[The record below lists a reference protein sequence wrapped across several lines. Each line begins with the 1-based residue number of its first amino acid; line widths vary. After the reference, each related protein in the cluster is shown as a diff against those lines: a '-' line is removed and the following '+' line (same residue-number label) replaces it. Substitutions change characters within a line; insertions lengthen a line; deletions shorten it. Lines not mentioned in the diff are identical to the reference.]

1 VHRVDGVNAVTGGA
15 EITKKLAR
23 CPANARRAPRPRLG
37 TYRPCYGLLVGITR
51 RILESAQSG
60 LSRLTS
66 LVIVDDEP
74 LSHVEGAA
82 LQAEL
87 TVRKAGRERSP
98 RPAQDNPL
106 ARLAT
111 SDPAARAARAAAA
124 AERASRIHR
133 ERDERAARQ
142 RAAADEAFRRM
153 KDQAARA
160 GSAGATSSGSSASPG
175 SGARTNHTGR
185 PPRPGSTEA
194 QVLEW
199 YRVLDLQVGAD
210 MAQIKTSYRQ
220 LMRKYHPDMH
230 AGNPQKQK
238 AATELSMRVT
248 TAYNGLVAHFDKK

>member
-1 VHRVDGVNAVTGGA
+1 MG
-15 EITKKLAR
+15 ITK
-23 CPANARRAPRPRLG
+23 
-37 TYRPCYGLLVGITR
+37 

-74 LSHVEGAA
+74 LSHVESAA

-87 TVRKAGRERSP
+87 AARKAGRDRSRHKP
-98 RPAQDNPL
+98 EDNPL

-111 SDPAARAARAAAA
+111 SEPAARAAREKAAQDRAA
-124 AERASRIHR
+124 RIHR
-133 ERDERAARQ
+133 ERDEREARQ

-153 KDQAARA
+153 KDQAARSGPSRA
-160 GSAGATSSGSSASPG
+160 SVPGGSSGHAHAHGHGSARS
-175 SGARTNHTGR
+175 
-185 PPRPGSTEA
+185 PRPGSTEA
-194 QVLEW
+194 QLLEW

-248 TAYNGLVAHFDKK
+248 TAYNGLVAHFEKK